1 MKQRDNVK
9 DKVVWL
15 QIIVVNYDTLVIFLI
30 ELFNLNLGT
39 SIKIN
44 TKNN

>member
-30 ELFNLNLGT
+30 ELFNL
-39 SIKIN
+39 IRY
-44 TKNN
+44 